1 MWAATHGV
9 DVTNNSYFADPW
21 YFNCRNDAEQRAIWM
36 AERRAI
42 KFAMRQGVTV
52 VAAAANFA
60 DDLAHPTRDI
70 ISPDFPPGSAEE
82 RRIRNDCAVIPVE
95 IPGVIGV
102 SADGARQ
109 IKTWYSNYGSGVI
122 QVTAPSTDRRLQ
134 STPDFPNGRVVSTF
148 PGGVRV
154 LRRNVGGDA
163 ARDRRCGPR
172 AEQVRADV
180 TRSGRCGD
188 QPDR

>member
-1 MWAATHGV
+1 
-9 DVTNNSYFADPW
+9 
-21 YFNCRNDAEQRAIWM
+21 M

-70 ISPDFPPGSAEE
+70 ISPDFPPGSAREPDS
-82 RRIRNDCAVIPVE
+82 NDCAVIPVE

-102 SADGARQ
+102 SADGTRQ
-109 IKTWYSNYGSGVI
+109 IKTFYSNYGSGVI

-148 PGGVRV
+148 PRVRV
-154 LRRNVGGDA
+154 LRRHVGGDA
-163 ARDRRCGPR
+163 ARDRRCGAR